1 MKNILII
8 AGRYL
13 PGYKDGGPVRT
24 IKNLIDSLGDKY
36 HFTVMCAD
44 RDHGDEKPYDGIKI
58 NEINHAGKAD
68 IYYSGEGK
76 FSFSEIKKLIN
87 DSDFAYVCGIYN
99 NYAIRSMV
107 LYKFGMIKCPF
118 VIAPMGS
125 FSKGALAIKSTKKQ
139 LFLKAMKLLGLFKD
153 VAFSVTSEVEMEE
166 LREAL
171 NISNKCYIAK
181 DPQRKPLQVME
192 EREYKQGDKLNIV
205 FLSRINEKKNLLG
218 TISILSKVKI
228 EAVFHIYGNKEDEE
242 YFDKCMDALHKLPEN
257 IVWEYKGEADSE
269 KVPEIMSKYDVFL
282 FPTHGENFGHVISE
296 ALMAGT
302 IPIISDTT
310 PWLDFD
316 NKACGRVIA
325 HGDEDRFCESI
336 DEFAHMSRNDI
347 KSMSQNAMNYYLEK
361 YEEEKIANG
370 YVQMFDELMGD

>member
-1 MKNILII
+1 MRKILILT
-8 AGRYL
+8 GRYL
-13 PGYKDGGPVRT
+13 PGFKDGGPVRS
-24 IKNLIDSLGDKY
+24 ILNLTEWFGEEYDIRI
-36 HFTVMCAD
+36 MCLD

-99 NYAIRSMV
+99 NYAIRSMI
-107 LYKFGMIKCPF
+107 LYRFGMIKCPF
-118 VIAPMGS
+118 VVAPMGS

-181 DPQRKPLQVME
+181 DPQRKPLQAKE

-218 TISILSKVKI
+218 AISILSKVKS
-228 EAVFHIYGNKEDEE
+228 EVVFHIYGNSFFNITVKN
-242 YFDKCMDALHKLPEN
+242 YFSFFKNNNSVTELADCIHLVTDKKDSSAAFCN
-257 IVWEYKGEADSE
+257 IKHFIYAFFLKSCISYSKNLINKQYVRFKICRNSKRKAD
-269 KVPEIMSKYDVFL
+269 KH
-282 FPTHGENFGHVISE
+282 T
-296 ALMAGT
+296 A
-302 IPIISDTT
+302 
-310 PWLDFD
+310 
-316 NKACGRVIA
+316 
-325 HGDEDRFCESI
+325 
-336 DEFAHMSRNDI
+336 
-347 KSMSQNAMNYYLEK
+347 
-361 YEEEKIANG
+361 
-370 YVQMFDELMGD
+370 